1 MNKITSDI
9 LSSFTTTVS
18 EKRLHSESLVWV
30 TFFSRRVSGGSEDNV
45 NNANE
50 SIELFASGIDE

>member
-9 LSSFTTTVS
+9 LSSFTITVS

-30 TFFSRRVSGGSEDNV
+30 TFFSRRVSGGSE
-45 NNANE
+45 AYRK
-50 SIELFASGIDE
+50 